1 MRKSTKNSTLYEGA
15 PHLVTEWHPT
25 ANTPLTPRTIKIAYP
40 KKVCWICNEG
50 HEWKAT
56 VKDRMKGT
64 GCPSCEKVKTGKK
77 FDNGPKRSSAK
88 KRDPQKTSLSNAFF
102 SDFETDTHVD
112 SLGRDFRKSPRY
124 KMKAT
129 AVIEIPFSGYWFYA
143 DLKNFSAG
151 GMGFETDACIDP
163 GTKVN
168 IKLDRQLLT
177 SDKQKYD
184 SIIRWCKV
192 LEQDN
197 TSFSTFGLG
206 AKFI

>member
-1 MRKSTKNSTLYEGA
+1 
-15 PHLVTEWHPT
+15 
-25 ANTPLTPRTIKIAYP
+25 
-40 KKVCWICNEG
+40 
-50 HEWKAT
+50 
-56 VKDRMKGT
+56 MKGK
-64 GCPSCEKVKTGKK
+64 GCPSCEKDRTVNR
-77 FDNGPKRSSAK
+77 FDNGPKRSIAK
-88 KRDPQKTSLSNAFF
+88 KHDSKKISPSKAFF
-102 SDFETDTHVD
+102 ADFEIDTHVN

-143 DLKNFSAG
+143 DLKNYSAG

-168 IKLDRQLLT
+168 IKLDRQLLI
-177 SDKQKYD
+177 SDQKKYD

-192 LEQDN
+192 LDHDN
-197 TSFSTFGLG
+197 KSYSNYRMG